1 MKFKS
6 KRSISFPEDGQTPL
20 AWLGL
25 MVTLMVCYAAII
37 VFGLSRVLD
46 L

>member
-1 MKFKS
+1 MKLKS
-6 KRSISFPEDGQTPL
+6 KRSISFPEDGQTRP

-25 MVTLMVCYAAII
+25 MVTLMVCYAAIV
-37 VFGLSRVLD
+37 VFALSRVLD